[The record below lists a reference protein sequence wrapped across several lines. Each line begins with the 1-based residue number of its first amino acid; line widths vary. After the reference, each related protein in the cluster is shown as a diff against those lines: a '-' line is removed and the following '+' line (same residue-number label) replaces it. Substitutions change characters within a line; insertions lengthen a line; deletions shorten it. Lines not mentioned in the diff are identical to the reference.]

1 MILQTIL
8 ITLFSAP
15 LDKVSRTVNV
25 LDWEVQ
31 TYDPIIQL
39 FSDTYNNFGVKK
51 FCHNSLLP
59 KLRGGHPLE
68 VSNIDQSECS
78 IAQSLNLIG
87 QSCNLLKGARPSV
100 LAAVSC
106 DNTFSQQNHSDYKKM
121 IEYYDV

>member
-1 MILQTIL
+1 MITIKRLQRVHC
-8 ITLFSAP
+8 TL
-15 LDKVSRTVNV
+15 DR
-25 LDWEVQ
+25 EVQ
-31 TYDPIIQL
+31 TYDTIIQL